1 MVVVLAVFEWESSE
15 LTSDGGDDSN
25 HPATTVRRTKIRFQ
39 PGTIEQLQQEMLSV
53 LDKMSIED
61 CHLEIYDPQ
70 TSAYILAV
78 PTLSTL
84 EETALRQ
91 RLGKVWR
98 VRAVVRR
105 SETLLALPGRAYSEK
120 QGYAIVNVGTLHLCE
135 QHNRQDSH
143 TAFTVW
149 DGGLLLA
156 DYLQSCPAL
165 VQGKHVLEL
174 GAGVGLVG
182 LTAAALGGQYV
193 IPTDLPDVLPV
204 LQENV
209 ARNESIIDPDR
220 ICCVALDWFD
230 PHPLPT
236 PPNHSCWDVILLADC
251 VWTLDLVA
259 PLLKTIEALLH
270 QRQADDYVYPL
281 ELLVSYQRRGHHAH
295 QAFWNGLSAMF
306 TIQEVD
312 PSSFGLTLP
321 NPKLWLRKCTPKHR
335 NKM

>member
-1 MVVVLAVFEWESSE
+1 M
-15 LTSDGGDDSN
+15 
-25 HPATTVRRTKIRFQ
+25 
-39 PGTIEQLQQEMLSV
+39 
-53 LDKMSIED
+53 
-61 CHLEIYDPQ
+61 
-70 TSAYILAV
+70 
-78 PTLSTL
+78 
-84 EETALRQ
+84 
-91 RLGKVWR
+91 
-98 VRAVVRR
+98 
-105 SETLLALPGRAYSEK
+105 
-120 QGYAIVNVGTLHLCE
+120 
-135 QHNRQDSH
+135 
-143 TAFTVW
+143 
-149 DGGLLLA
+149 
-156 DYLQSCPAL
+156 

-193 IPTDLPDVLPV
+193 ILTDLPDVLPV

-230 PHPLPT
+230 PHPLPA

-321 NPKLWLRKCTPKHR
+321 NPKLWLRKCTPKE
-335 NKM
+335 